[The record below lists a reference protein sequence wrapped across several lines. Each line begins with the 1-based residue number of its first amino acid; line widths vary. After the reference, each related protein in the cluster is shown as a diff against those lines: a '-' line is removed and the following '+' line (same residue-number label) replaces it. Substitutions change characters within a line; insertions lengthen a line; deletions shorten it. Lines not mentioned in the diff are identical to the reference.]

1 MPTHLKALHYRVLG
15 ELQLKQTSNRLGI
28 CGSTMSYSGN
38 RIFRSALLIESAAN
52 ISSIFPMLIN
62 PEYTLSW
69 VVRGPAQ
76 ITPAAKALTQW
87 IAAFLVIATV
97 PLLLSYPESG
107 SGESASN
114 VTARRRLTY
123 TLMGAGEA
131 ALGLVT
137 LSQYMAGDS
146 GLTDQALLTATGM
159 MGVFGAMRLFFLY
172 GRPQWMEGQAELKKS
187 Q

>member
-1 MPTHLKALHYRVLG
+1 
-15 ELQLKQTSNRLGI
+15 
-28 CGSTMSYSGN
+28 
-38 RIFRSALLIESAAN
+38 
-52 ISSIFPMLIN
+52 
-62 PEYTLSW
+62 
-69 VVRGPAQ
+69 
-76 ITPAAKALTQW
+76 
-87 IAAFLVIATV
+87 
-97 PLLLSYPESG
+97 
-107 SGESASN
+107 
-114 VTARRRLTY
+114 
-123 TLMGAGEA
+123 MGAGEA